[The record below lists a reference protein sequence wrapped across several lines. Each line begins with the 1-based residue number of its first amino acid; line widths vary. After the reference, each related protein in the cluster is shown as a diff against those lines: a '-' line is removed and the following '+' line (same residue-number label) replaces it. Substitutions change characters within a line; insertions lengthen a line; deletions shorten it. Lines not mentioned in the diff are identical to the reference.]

1 MKQKKYL
8 IIRLSSIGDVLH
20 ATTVARNLKKSDPY
34 CHITWMVSRTA
45 SELLQ
50 DNPDIDEVFIW
61 SREDFEK
68 ALHGKKLKAAL
79 HTISLLR
86 EFYASHGFD
95 AVIDIHGLFMTG
107 VITWMSGCQRK
118 IGMYGTRELN
128 WLFMN
133 ERSVPA
139 SEDIHV
145 IKRYLSVLPLLQGK
159 IYDYEMTL
167 QLPVYLEAFG
177 ISLFQEHQI
186 DRNKPVLLV
195 NPWTSWA
202 SKNWGTKNFIQC
214 LRLLPPG
221 IQIILCGGPADRA
234 KNKQIASEIN
244 RPITDLTGK
253 TTLSE
258 LARVV
263 QMSDLLLTGDTGT
276 LHIAI
281 ALHIPTLSLW
291 GPSAP
296 EKYGP
301 LVPGHIVVK
310 SKHACIAC
318 DKTKCRL
325 KTNACMEAIDPAGI
339 SKKIE
344 QFFTDKKI
352 Q

>member
-20 ATTVARNLKKSDPY
+20 ATTVARNLKKSDPS

-79 HTISLLR
+79 QTIALLR
-86 EFYASHGFD
+86 KFYAAHTFA

-107 VITWMSGCQRK
+107 VITRMSGCPRK

-133 ERSVPA
+133 ERSVPLSA
-139 SEDIHV
+139 DIHV

-159 IYDYEMTL
+159 IHDYEMTL
-167 QLPVYLEAFG
+167 QLPAYLEAFG
-177 ISLFQEHQI
+177 ISLFEEHHI
-186 DRNKPVLLV
+186 DRSRPVLLV
-195 NPWTSWA
+195 NPWTSWE
-202 SKNWGTKNFIQC
+202 SKNWGIENFIRC
-214 LRLLPPG
+214 LRRLPPD
-221 IQIILCGGPADRA
+221 IQILLCGGPADRA
-234 KNKQIASEIN
+234 KNKQIASAAG

-258 LARVV
+258 LARIV
-263 QMSDLLLTGDTGT
+263 QLSDLLLTGDTGT

-281 ALHIPTLSLW
+281 ALHVPTLSLW

-310 SKHACIAC
+310 SKYSCISC

-325 KTNACMEAIDPAGI
+325 KTNACMDAIVPEEI
-339 SKKIE
+339 SKKIA
-344 QFFTDKKI
+344 QFFMDKKT